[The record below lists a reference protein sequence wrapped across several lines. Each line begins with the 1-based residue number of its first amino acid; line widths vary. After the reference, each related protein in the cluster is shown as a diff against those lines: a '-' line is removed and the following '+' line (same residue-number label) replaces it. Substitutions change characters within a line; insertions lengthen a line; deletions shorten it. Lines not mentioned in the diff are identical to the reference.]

1 VANEPVKIKSVR
13 DTYLYT
19 QINKGGNFD
28 ANIKTLL
35 SKGIS
40 PTAKQLERQ
49 ISTINSYYKFALKN
63 NVLDA
68 LKRGDVVP
76 MMFPKGITAQ
86 HKIPT
91 CLPFIL
97 VPAAGTVK
105 AVAIIDNYATM
116 DKDTALVEIDTQ
128 KFYTFL
134 ETAFIARAI
143 QLGFRSIRSHTSLY
157 TNGSSIYAHMFTRL
171 LNKKYAL
178 NINKSAYQKIIYLS
192 SKFFMINLLQLPDS
206 SMVNNYAMRDAKD
219 IDKMTISRLEEQV
232 MSSSDGH
239 AYDDIAQFI
248 KALAS
253 CGHLVTNGFNQ
264 LEVREYMTD
273 FIRMYGNSALFGLE
287 HLSYFMFNIVS
298 TMNSAFLNNQYAF
311 KDIIGKSGSDLYGYI
326 CNVTK
331 NY

>member
-1 VANEPVKIKSVR
+1 MATKPLKIKSVR
-13 DTYLYT
+13 DTYLYS
-19 QINKGGNFD
+19 QINKNGNFD
-28 ANIKTLL
+28 ENIKTLL
-35 SKGIS
+35 SKGIA
-40 PTAKQLERQ
+40 PTEKQLERQ
-49 ISTINSYYKFALKN
+49 LSTINSYYKFSLKN
-63 NVLDA
+63 AVLDA
-68 LKRGDVVP
+68 FKNGEIQA

-97 VPAAGTVK
+97 VPTNGGVK
-105 AVAIIDNYATM
+105 GIAIIDNYATM
-116 DKDTALVEIDTQ
+116 DKDSGPVDIDTQ

-134 ETAFIARAI
+134 ETAYIARAI
-143 QLGFRSIRSHTSLY
+143 QLGFRHIRSHTSMY
-157 TNGSSIYAHMFTRL
+157 VNGSSIYSHMFTRL

-178 NINKSAYQKIIYLS
+178 NVNKTGYQKIIYLA
-192 SKFFMINLLQLPDS
+192 SKFYMINLLQLPDGD
-206 SMVNNYAMRDAKD
+206 MVNNYAMRGAKD

-232 MSSSDGH
+232 LSQSNGH

-248 KALAS
+248 KAIAS
-253 CGHLVTNGFNQ
+253 CGYMVTSGLNK

-287 HLSYFMFNIVS
+287 HLSYFIFNIVS

-331 NY
+331 